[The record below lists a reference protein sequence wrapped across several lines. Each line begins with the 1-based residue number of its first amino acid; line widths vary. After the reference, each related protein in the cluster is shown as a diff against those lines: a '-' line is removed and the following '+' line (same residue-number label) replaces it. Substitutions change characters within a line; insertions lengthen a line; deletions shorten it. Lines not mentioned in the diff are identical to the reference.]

1 MKIFSTLL
9 LTCFLA
15 FSFQVQAAEQVKKDL
30 KINIE
35 LVQKQLDDLISQG
48 GRYAYMQLAKSN
60 GIKPFAAAIDNEGNK
75 IMLEVTK
82 ADEAATFSQKI
93 LKLREMLKLGADKG
107 DFQAV
112 ALFVQ
117 AKVPFMGNEVDGIAI
132 EMEHLKG
139 LSTLRFSPYEID
151 RESEKINFK
160 QPVDKIKPV
169 VFFKDTVKKQR
180 TEKSKS

>member
-1 MKIFSTLL
+1 MKIFSALL
-9 LTCFLA
+9 LTSFLA
-15 FSFQVQAAEQVKKDL
+15 LTFQAQAAEESKDDL
-30 KINIE
+30 AINIQA
-35 LVQKQLDDLISQG
+35 VQSQLDELIAQG
-48 GRYAYMQLAKSN
+48 GKYAYMQLAKKN

-82 ADEAATFSQKI
+82 ADEAATFAQKI

-107 DFQAV
+107 DFQAA

-117 AKVPFMGNEVDGIAI
+117 AKVPYMGADVDGIAI

-139 LSTLRFSPYEID
+139 LSTLRFSPYDID
-151 RESEKINFK
+151 RESKKINFK

-169 VFFKDTVKKQR
+169 VFFKDAIKKE
-180 TEKSKS
+180 TAEKS